1 MGSVRLLAALGC
13 AAAAVGAGS
22 ARAAVDPYA
31 SLLAPAGVC
40 GAAADQLSLDA
51 NTAEQMMLCLTNYV
65 RAQSGLAPLTA
76 NALLDQAGHAK
87 LDADLACGEFS
98 HTPCGNPFELVFAT
112 YLRGASGYQLG
123 ENIAWGTGEF
133 GTPRETM
140 DAWLNSAGHRE
151 NILTPGYRELGI
163 GYLPNQTFQGYGG
176 ATLWSQ
182 EFGTRVPDA
191 TSAPAPAAKPV
202 QASAA
207 TSAPAAAA
215 KTTRA
220 ANSKRARRHGG
231 ASKHRIARRHR

>member
-13 AAAAVGAGS
+13 AAAAVGGGS

-51 NTAEQMMLCLTNYV
+51 NTAEQMMLCLTNYA

-133 GTPRETM
+133 GT
-140 DAWLNSAGHRE
+140 
-151 NILTPGYRELGI
+151 
-163 GYLPNQTFQGYGG
+163 
-176 ATLWSQ
+176 
-182 EFGTRVPDA
+182 RVPDA

>member
-1 MGSVRLLAALGC
+1 MGMGSFRLLVALGC
-13 AAAAVGAGS
+13 VAAAVIGAGS

-40 GAAADQLSLDA
+40 GAAADQLALDA
-51 NTAEQMMLCLTNYV
+51 NTAEQMMLCLTNYA

-76 NALLDQAGHAK
+76 NPVLDQAGQAK
-87 LDADLACGEFS
+87 LDADLACGDFS
-98 HTPCGNPFELVFAT
+98 HTPCGNPFELVFAA
-112 YLRGASGYQLG
+112 YLQGASGYRIG

-133 GTPRETM
+133 GTPRQTM

-182 EFGTRVPDA
+182 EFGTRTPDA
-191 TSAPAPAAKPV
+191 ASAPAPAAKP
-202 QASAA
+202 
-207 TSAPAAAA
+207 TLAPAAKPAPVA
-215 KTTRA
+215 KPKPRRA
-220 ANSKRARRHGG
+220 HRRVAVAKHRVARRHP
-231 ASKHRIARRHR
+231 